1 MNENCQVNDDND
13 DKYMMMYL
21 TPVHLETP
29 LK

>member
-1 MNENCQVNDDND
+1 MNENCQVDDDNND
-13 DKYMMMYL
+13 RYMMYL